1 MIITVV
7 KTRPAATTLD
17 TMSREC
23 ESMIKKNKTNKLKT
37 QSHNVRELAFD
48 NITLPPLQFQQTQ
61 IVSNSCYAMQQCGK
75 FSLLV

>member
-1 MIITVV
+1 
-7 KTRPAATTLD
+7 
-17 TMSREC
+17 
-23 ESMIKKNKTNKLKT
+23 MIKKNKTNKLKT

-75 FSLLV
+75 FSLLVLGLRVFVWKLVGVDLGGFKVESA